1 MSMISKF
8 YEGYLLTE
16 DTNNPKQSA
25 LNSFLSSHMSDRN
38 DIIEADGLLSAA
50 LDESSEAAF
59 YAGFKTAMKFM
70 KEVLA

>member
-1 MSMISKF
+1 MSMITKF
-8 YEGYLLTE
+8 YESYLPTE

-25 LNSFLSSHMSDRN
+25 LNSFLSSHMSDR
-38 DIIEADGLLSAA
+38 DVIEADSLLTAA